1 MGKITLGSTGIT
13 TDRNAFG
20 ALPIQRVDMKTAV
33 KILRKAYK
41 GGISFFDTSRMYT
54 DSEEKIGLAFEGMR
68 EKVIIATKTI
78 SNTPEKF
85 QKDLDMSLSMLKTD
99 YIDIYQFHWPAICYK
114 PGDGTG
120 MYECMLEAKKRGKI
134 RHIGL
139 TNHKLGIAHECIDS
153 GLYETLQFPFSYLS
167 SAKEIELVEKC
178 RNKNMGFIAMKALS
192 GGLITDSSAAYA
204 FMTQYDNVLPI
215 WGIQRET
222 ELDEFLSYIN
232 NPPQL
237 TDKRKALIEKDRQ
250 ELVGDF
256 CRGCGYCMPCQVGI
270 VINNAARMSL
280 LLRRAPS
287 ENWLTPEVQKMMKKI
302 EECIECGTCKSQCP
316 YGLDTPA
323 LLRKN
328 YEDYKKVI
336 SGEIKVN

>member
-1 MGKITLGSTGIT
+1 
-13 TDRNAFG
+13 
-20 ALPIQRVDMKTAV
+20 
-33 KILRKAYK
+33 
-41 GGISFFDTSRMYT
+41 
-54 DSEEKIGLAFEGMR
+54 
-68 EKVIIATKTI
+68 
-78 SNTPEKF
+78 
-85 QKDLDMSLSMLKTD
+85 
-99 YIDIYQFHWPAICYK
+99 
-114 PGDGTG
+114 
-120 MYECMLEAKKRGKI
+120 
-134 RHIGL
+134 
-139 TNHKLGIAHECIDS
+139 
-153 GLYETLQFPFSYLS
+153 
-167 SAKEIELVEKC
+167 
-178 RNKNMGFIAMKALS
+178 MKALS

-232 NPPQL
+232 NPPLL
-237 TDKRKALIEKDRQ
+237 TDNRKALIEKDRQ

-302 EECIECGTCKSQCP
+302 EKCIECGTCKSQCP

-323 LLRKN
+323 LLKKN

-336 SGEIKVN
+336 SGEVKVN